1 MNKNQNNNGGAPQ
14 ALNLFSGSEALAQAK
29 HGLEARGTSLE
40 QQLRVPKIF
49 NNNLNKNPKNVLLKT
64 KKGLVGKLKYLPSYS
79 KEWRNIIYSFNRNNL
94 KNIPANDVNVNKIIK
109 NYFDLFFKKKFIGL
123 KRKNLLIRRK
133 FLRRIFVSNVEIKH
147 TNSKAKITLYTIN
160 REKEILKKKYM
171 KLYKK
176 ISNILLK
183 NYIYLYKN
191 HIKNI
196 YSFLCAQEGERE
208 LAPQKSEDF
217 QRNGSEAGDMS
228 SVAKTLH
235 LRNEYFFVPD
245 SISKKNYLNHKWD
258 YLELFLKLN
267 NLFLRKT
274 LSLLIK
280 NKSENYIRLLRRYNL
295 LYSLNLF
302 KFNKL
307 VLLPRLSNLLRKIVG
322 KKVEYNIINLKS
334 IIYHPDLFTKILALK
349 IQKTSRTRYENQMTS
364 ILNEAVLPEGNRL
377 EGKERTLV
385 YNNLDIYKSKYKDL
399 KVISNLGSLVDDK
412 LKQKLVG
419 LQNTEPAATNNIS
432 ELLTTIYND
441 ELSREAYFHKKLK
454 LNSKLDTENIHNLIY
469 NSIRYK
475 NMKGIKIAVKGRLT
489 KRYRAD
495 RAVSSLMRKG
505 KLQNLHSSTLGLS
518 TVLFRGSASSHL
530 SYSLANSK
538 RRVGAFAVKGWIMA
552 GK

>member
-1 MNKNQNNNGGAPQ
+1 MNKNQNNNPKIFKAL
-14 ALNLFSGSEALAQAK
+14 ALNLGASS
-29 HGLEARGTSLE
+29 
-40 QQLRVPKIF
+40 
-49 NNNLNKNPKNVLLKT
+49 KNVRASLLKT

-109 NYFDLFFKKKFIGL
+109 NYFDLFFKKRFIGL
-123 KRKNLLIRRK
+123 KRKKLLKRRK

-176 ISNILLK
+176 ISNKLLK
-183 NYIYLYKN
+183 SYIYLYKN

-196 YSFLCAQEGERE
+196 YSFL
-208 LAPQKSEDF
+208 
-217 QRNGSEAGDMS
+217 SEAINKVHSTDTSANTNDAAAAGGTSSEATRTSFEAADML

-280 NKSENYIRLLRRYNL
+280 NKSKKYIRLLRRYNL

-349 IQKTSRTRYENQMTS
+349 IQKTHRRRYQKQMTS
-364 ILNEAVLPEGNRL
+364 ILKEAVLPKNNRL

-385 YNNLDIYKSKYKDL
+385 YNNLDSYKSQYQDL

-412 LKQKLVG
+412 LKQKLEWS
-419 LQNTEPAATNNIS
+419 TSYEPAATNYNIS

-441 ELSREAYFHKKLK
+441 ELSREAYFHNKLK
-454 LNSKLDTENIHNLIY
+454 LNSKLPEPLRGYENIHNLIY

-505 KLQNLHSSTLGLS
+505 KLQNTHSSSLGLS
-518 TVLFRGSASSHL
+518 TVLFRGSASSHV
-530 SYSLANSK
+530 SYSLAKSK